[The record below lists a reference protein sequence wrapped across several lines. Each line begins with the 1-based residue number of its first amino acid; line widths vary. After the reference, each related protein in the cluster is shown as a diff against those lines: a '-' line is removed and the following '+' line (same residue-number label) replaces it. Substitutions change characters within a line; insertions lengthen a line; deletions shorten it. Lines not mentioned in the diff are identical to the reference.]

1 MILNADKLEGNK
13 MIIPSYRS
21 VNIAQALASIFLI
34 VVAIL
39 YFENHLGLE
48 PCYLCITQRF
58 FVICIGLICAVAALH
73 NPAQFGQRVYAA
85 LSILCAILGGYFS
98 SKQLWLQSLPEDQV
112 PACGIP
118 VDYLLDSF
126 SLSEAIAMLV
136 RGDGNCAEVQWQLL
150 ELSMPAWVL
159 IGFIGFT
166 LLGAMQFLRKA

>member
-1 MILNADKLEGNK
+1 

-118 VDYLLDSF
+118 IDYLLDSF

-150 ELSMPAWVL
+150 GLSMPAWVL

-166 LLGAMQFLRKA
+166 LLGVMQFLRKA